1 MKRLLILS
9 SLVLLA
15 AACQKEPYSQDED
28 GEYLVYTAP
37 AKDVT
42 FTDFRTFDIADSVL
56 VIGQKNKPFYSQS
69 DNALALIQA
78 YRTNME
84 KLGYIYLPSNPDA
97 ELGIQLTYIEQ
108 TERYVQ
114 YYDDPYW
121 WLDYPGYWPA
131 GYWGN
136 WTGWY
141 YPYPVTYSYTT
152 NALVTDMV
160 DLTAGEENGKLKIVW
175 SCYIGG
181 PASSSL
187 QYDINR
193 MEDAIDQAFVQS
205 PYLKPSN
212 QIGRAHV

>member
-1 MKRLLILS
+1 MKRILFFS
-9 SLVLLA
+9 TLA
-15 AACQKEPYSQDED
+15 ILAFACQKEPYSQDSD

-37 AKDVT
+37 AKDVK
-42 FTDFRTFDIADSVL
+42 FSDFQTFDIADSVL
-56 VIGQKNKPFYSQS
+56 VIGQTKKPYYSKS
-69 DNALALIQA
+69 NNALALIQA

-97 ELGIQLTYIEQ
+97 QLGLQVTYAEDTQ
-108 TERYVQ
+108 RFVQ

-141 YPYPVTYSYTT
+141 YPYPVVYSYTT
-152 NALVTDMV
+152 NALITDMV
-160 DLTAGEENGKLKIVW
+160 DLTAGEENGKLKIIW

-181 PASSSL
+181 PASASIN
-187 QYDINR
+187 YDVKR
-193 MEDAIDQAFVQS
+193 MAAAVDQAFEQS
-205 PYLKPSN
+205 PYLKP
-212 QIGRAHV
+212 AE

>member
-1 MKRLLILS
+1 MKKVLFYPA
-9 SLVLLA
+9 LVLLA
-15 AACQKEPYSQDED
+15 IACQKEPYSQDND

-37 AKDVT
+37 AKDVD
-42 FTDFRTFDIADSVL
+42 FSDFRTFDIADSVL
-56 VIGQKNKPFYSQS
+56 VIGDGNKSYYSQS

-84 KLGYIYLPSNPDA
+84 KLGYIYLPSNPNA
-97 ELGIQLTYIEQ
+97 QLGIQVTYAED
-108 TERYVQ
+108 TERFVQ

-141 YPYPVTYSYTT
+141 YPYPVVYSYTT
-152 NALVTDMV
+152 NALIADMV
-160 DLTAGEENGKLKIVW
+160 DLTAGELNGKLKIVW

-181 PASSSL
+181 PASASIN
-187 QYDINR
+187 YDVKR
-193 MEDAIDQAFVQS
+193 MSAAVDQAFAQS
-205 PYLKPSN
+205 PYLTPA
-212 QIGRAHV
+212 Q